1 MDFNPKDYRVALLAG
16 GRSGEREVSLTSG
29 KGVFTALEESGF
41 QVTMLD
47 PAEKADLKTLVDGGF
62 DVAFL
67 VTHGRYGEDGVL
79 QGFLE
84 LIDLPYT
91 GSGVLASALAMN
103 KAKAKDTYT
112 TAGVPTPPSFTLV
125 KGEEVDVDA
134 IVAAM
139 GEHVVIKAANEG
151 STIGIYMAEKAD
163 EIAPGIASAF
173 EHDETVVVEK
183 FVAGREFTIAVFGNE
198 DARAFPVIEIIPQK
212 NSFYD
217 YESKYAPGGSKH
229 VCPAEL
235 DEELAARM
243 QETAVRAH
251 HALGCMGVSRTDFIV
266 EESGDFWVLET
277 NTLPG
282 MTPTSLLPDA
292 ARAVGI
298 SYNELCTTM
307 VKNALRK

>member
-1 MDFNPKDYRVALLAG
+1 MDFDPKDYRVALLAG

-29 KGVFTALEESGF
+29 KGVFEALAGEGF

-47 PAEKADLKTLVDGGF
+47 PAEKADLKALIDGDF

-84 LIDLPYT
+84 LIGLPYT

-103 KAKAKDTYT
+103 KAKAKETYVA
-112 TAGVPTPPSFTLV
+112 AGVPTPPSFTLV
-125 KGEEVDVDA
+125 KGQEIDVNA

-151 STIGIYMAEKAD
+151 STIGIYMAETAA
-163 EIAPGIASAF
+163 EIAPGIVSAF
-173 EHDETVVVEK
+173 EHDDTVVVEK

-198 DARAFPVIEIIPQK
+198 DARAFPIIEIIPQK

-235 DEELAARM
+235 DEALAARM
-243 QETAVRAH
+243 QEKAVIAH

-266 EESGDFWVLET
+266 EENGEFWVLET

-298 SYNELCTTM
+298 SYPELCKTM
-307 VKNALRK
+307 VRNALRV

>member
-1 MDFNPKDYRVALLAG
+1 MDFNPSEYRVALLAG

-29 KGVFTALEESGF
+29 KGVFGALEAEGF

-47 PAEKADLKTLVDGGF
+47 PASSDDLKTLVDGGF

-84 LIDLPYT
+84 LIGLPYT

-103 KAKAKDTYT
+103 KSKAKDTYT
-112 TAGVPTPPSFTLV
+112 TAGVPTPPSITLV
-125 KGEEVDVDA
+125 KGDEVDVEA

-151 STIGIYMAEKAD
+151 STIGIYMAETAE

-173 EHDETVVVEK
+173 EHDDTVVVEK
-183 FVAGREFTIAVFGNE
+183 FVAGREFTIAIFGNDE
-198 DARAFPVIEIIPQK
+198 VQAFPVIEIIPQK
-212 NSFYD
+212 NTFYD

-235 DEELAARM
+235 EEELAARM
-243 QETAVRAH
+243 QQTAIRAH
-251 HALGCMGVSRTDFIV
+251 HALGCRGVSRTDFIV

-298 SYNELCTTM
+298 SYNELCKTM
-307 VKNALRK
+307 VKNALGL